1 MVNHGDNPWEF
12 LERKFVALPV
22 VVIVGRP
29 NVGKSSLFNALAG
42 QRISIVD
49 PTAGVTRDR
58 VTTVIEREGK
68 FFELVDTGGYGIVD
82 SDKLTDDIERQIQV
96 AIASAELVLFVV
108 DIKEGVTPL
117 DQAMARLLRK
127 QNLEVMLVANKA
139 DTAKIFAQAGEFS
152 RLGFGEAFCVSAAN
166 NANQNLLVE
175 RIFERL
181 GAKAAE
187 QGPVEAEIR
196 IAVVGKRNAGKS
208 SLVNALVGENRVIV
222 SAVPG
227 TTRDAI
233 DVPFEYNGKR
243 YVLIDTAGLRKKSK
257 LADSIEFYSMIRTI
271 EGLKRAD
278 VVLFLID
285 ASLELSQV
293 DKKLAETIVEEHK
306 ACVIVVN
313 KWDLVGD
320 RAVGETYREYIDKM
334 LPNLRFAPITCTT
347 ATTGENVQTTLNLAA
362 DLYEMS
368 SREIGTGVLN
378 KTFEKIAERP
388 GGTGGHAGAKILY
401 ATQVAVRPISF
412 LLFVNKPELFDDGY
426 QRYLTHQLREQL
438 GLEEVPIRLMFRR
451 RE

>member
-1 MVNHGDNPWEF
+1 MVNHGDNPRVL
-12 LERKFVALPV
+12 LERKCVALPV

-58 VTTVIEREGK
+58 VTTVIERNGR
-68 FFELVDTGGYGIVD
+68 FFELIDTGGYGIVD
-82 SDKLTDDIERQIQV
+82 VDKLTDDIEHQIQV
-96 AIASAELVLFVV
+96 AIATAELVLFVV
-108 DIKEGVTPL
+108 DIKEGVAPL
-117 DQAMARLLRK
+117 DQEMARLLRK
-127 QNLEVMLVANKA
+127 QKLEVMLVANKA
-139 DTAKIFAQAGEFS
+139 DTAKLFGQAGEFT
-152 RLGFGEAFCVSAAN
+152 RLGFGEAFCVSSTN
-166 NANQNLLVE
+166 NANQNVLVE
-175 RIFERL
+175 QIFERL
-181 GAKAAE
+181 GARAAE
-187 QGPVEAEIR
+187 QGPAEAEIR

-222 SAVPG
+222 SEVPG

-233 DVPFEYNGKR
+233 DVPFVYKDKR

-271 EGLKRAD
+271 EGIKRAD

-285 ASLELSQV
+285 ASLDLSQV

-306 ACVIVVN
+306 ACVVVVN

-320 RAVGETYREYIDKM
+320 QAVGETYRDYIDQM
-334 LPNLRFAPITCTT
+334 LPNLRFAPITCTS
-347 ATTGENVQTTLNLAA
+347 ATTGENLQTVLDLAA
-362 DLYEMS
+362 ELHEQS
-368 SREIGTGVLN
+368 SRQIGTGVLN
-378 KTFEKIAERP
+378 KALERIAERP
-388 GGTGGHAGAKILY
+388 GGTHGHAGAKILY
-401 ATQVAVRPISF
+401 ATQVAVRPISM

-426 QRYLTHQLREQL
+426 QRYLVHQLRDHL